1 MYRIFFLSAIF
12 YPDCYSVIVMFYS
25 WYVFTPLHCG
35 WWCALF
41 SIFSLPA
48 DPVCS
53 WSQEE
58 SVWRRSVSGKTTFKS
73 LLAFVK
79 VHSKVSLSAS
89 IFVHYNVAHWSEP
102 CCPSKVHWTQLPL
115 KGSLNPAA
123 LKIHWTLLG
132 CSRFI
137 EPCCP
142 SRFDEPCCHS
152 KFHEPC
158 CRSKISFNLF
168 APWGLLNPAPPPSS
182 FKQDAP
188 QGSWKWDAGIEL
200 GRG

>member
-89 IFVHYNVAHWSEP
+89 IFVHYIVALWSEP
-102 CCPSKVHWTQLPL
+102 CCPSKVHCTHLPL

-123 LKIHWTLLG
+123 PQRFIEPCCPQGSLNPAGLLKIHWTLLPLKV
-132 CSRFI
+132 RW
-137 EPCCP
+137 
-142 SRFDEPCCHS
+142 
-152 KFHEPC
+152 
-158 CRSKISFNLF
+158 
-168 APWGLLNPAPPPSS
+168 ALLS
-182 FKQDAP
+182 FKV
-188 QGSWKWDAGIEL
+188 SWTLLPLKDQF
-200 GRG
+200 